1 MESGPAISCRVGA
14 VSIYSD
20 ISALFGDVFGAMYLD
35 GTLTQFVRAD
45 DSYGGGATA
54 EVSEAVKLQV
64 DACTERMREE
74 EGYTSGDVRLIILQ
88 SGVGIALDTDCR
100 ATVDGA
106 TYIIAS
112 VDQDPAQSYWEC
124 RARPA

>member
-1 MESGPAISCRVGA
+1 MEPSPALPRRVGT

-20 ISALFGDVFGAMYLD
+20 ISELFGDVFGAMYLD
-35 GTLTQFVRAD
+35 GALTHLVRSD
-45 DSYGGGATA
+45 DSYGGGATT
-54 EVSEAVKLQV
+54 EVSEAVKIQV
-64 DACTERMREE
+64 DECTERMREE